1 MEEELKKA
9 AELII
14 KAENVTAMV
23 GAQLSEE
30 SGIPDFH
37 NPTIDLWKKYNP
49 LKHMN
54 YDVFLKDPLPFWLVG
69 QEFHVYV
76 HNSPIN
82 EGHKALAELRELEKL
97 NGVITSNIDGLL
109 QKVGFENTIEING
122 GYWVTQCLD
131 CGKKWYYDVVSV
143 KLETGEVP
151 PLCNDC
157 GGILRPGVT
166 LFGEP
171 MPMKAYKDMM
181 KMLKT
186 TDCLL
191 VVGSKL
197 GSNLERY
204 AVKIVV
210 EKNGKN
216 CVYINKFKHESA
228 KLNSYFDT
236 ILIGKVSE
244 TLQKLVSEIK
254 KQIEKQ

>member
-23 GAQLSEE
+23 GAQLSGE

-37 NPTIDLWKKYNP
+37 NPTIELWKKYNP
-49 LKHMN
+49 LKHMS
-54 YDVFLKDPLPFWLVG
+54 YDVFVKDPLPFWLVG
-69 QEFHVYV
+69 QEFHAYV
-76 HNSPIN
+76 HNSEPN
-82 EGHKALAELRELEKL
+82 EGHKALAELRELVKL

-109 QKVGFENTIEING
+109 QKVDFENTIEING

-143 KLETGEVP
+143 KLDTGEVP
-151 PLCNDC
+151 PLCGNKEC

-181 KMLKT
+181 KMLKS

-197 GSNLERY
+197 FSNLERY

-216 CVYINKFKHESA
+216 CVYINKFKLDSA
-228 KLNSYFDT
+228 KLNSYFNP

-254 KQIEKQ
+254 KQID

>member
-1 MEEELKKA
+1 MEEEVKKA
-9 AELII
+9 VELIV
-14 KAENVTAMV
+14 KAENVTAIV

-37 NPTIDLWKKYNP
+37 NPTIELWKKYNP
-49 LKHMN
+49 LKHMS
-54 YDVFLKDPLPFWLVG
+54 YDVFVKDPLPFWLVG
-69 QEFHVYV
+69 QEFHAYVY
-76 HNSPIN
+76 NSEPN
-82 EGHKALAELRELEKL
+82 EGHLALAQLRELGKL
-97 NGVITSNIDGLL
+97 NGIITSNIDGLL
-109 QKVGFENTIEING
+109 QKVDFENTIEING

-157 GGILRPGVT
+157 RGVLRPGVT

-181 KMLKT
+181 KMLKS

-210 EKNGKN
+210 ENNGKN
-216 CVYINKFKHESA
+216 CVYLNKFKLDSI

-244 TLQKLVSEIK
+244 ILQKLVSEIK
-254 KQIEKQ
+254 NR